1 MARTRAKDHDNKR
14 VAIMETAARIFAD
27 GGYDRTSMAQL
38 ASECGVSKALIYH
51 YYASK
56 EALLFDI
63 IDTHLSE
70 LIDAVNAADTPDAS
84 PELRLEALVAG
95 LLEAY
100 RDADAKHKVQLGAL
114 TLLPKPQQD
123 HLKALERQLVTRF
136 SDAVHALN
144 PDAFAGKPLLKP
156 VTMSLFGMLNWFYM
170 WFREGGPVSRRD
182 YAKLATTLLV
192 DGVRGLKPPT

>member
-1 MARTRAKDHDNKR
+1 MPRTRARDHDDKR
-14 VAIMETAARIFAD
+14 LAIMETAARIFAD

-38 ASECGVSKALIYH
+38 AGECGVSKALIYH

-63 IDTHLSE
+63 IDTHLCD
-70 LIDAVNAADTPDAS
+70 LIDAVEEADRTNAH
-84 PELRLEALVAG
+84 PEVRLEALVAG

-114 TLLPKPQQD
+114 AFLPPEQQER
-123 HLKALERQLVTRF
+123 LRELERKLVLRF
-136 SDAVHALN
+136 SDAVRAIN
-144 PDAFAGKPLLKP
+144 PSAFEGKPLLKP

-170 WFREGGPVSRRD
+170 WFRDGGPVSRRD
-182 YAKLATTLLV
+182 YARLATEIMV
-192 DGVRGLKPPT
+192 SGVRGL

>member
-1 MARTRAKDHDNKR
+1 MPRTRAKDHDDKR

-38 ASECGVSKALIYH
+38 AAECGVSKALIYH

-63 IDTHLSE
+63 IENHLSD
-70 LIDAVNAADTPDAS
+70 LLDAVEKADDKQAEPQA
-84 PELRLEALVAG
+84 RLEALVTG

-114 TLLPKPQQD
+114 ALLPVEQQD
-123 HLKALERQLVTRF
+123 HLKGLERQLVSRF
-136 SDAVHALN
+136 SEAVRAIN
-144 PDAFAGKPLLKP
+144 PAAFEDKPLLKP

-170 WFREGGPVSRRD
+170 WFREGGPVSRSD
-182 YAKLATTLLV
+182 YAKMATNILV
-192 DGVRGLKPPT
+192 NGVRGL

>member
-1 MARTRAKDHDNKR
+1 MARTRAKDHDDKR

-27 GGYDRTSMAQL
+27 DGYDRTSMAQL
-38 ASECGVSKALIYH
+38 ALACGVSKALIYH

-63 IDTHLSE
+63 IDTHLTD
-70 LIDAVNAADTPDAS
+70 LIDAVEEADDIAAS
-84 PELRLEALVAG
+84 PQDRLEGLVSG

-114 TLLPKPQQD
+114 SLLPMEQQE
-123 HLKALERQLVTRF
+123 HLKALERKLVQRF
-136 SDAVHALN
+136 SEAVGQLN
-144 PDAFAGKPLLKP
+144 PDALDGKPILKP

-170 WFREGGPVSRRD
+170 WFREGGTITRAD
-182 YAKLATTLLV
+182 YAKLATRILV
-192 DGVRGLKPPT
+192 DGVRGL